1 MILKK
6 FVDTVYTVIDEN
18 RIIFLWVL
26 LFFLIGIVLGS
37 CTVYYMNDFN
47 KVEIGTYFN
56 EFLSFL
62 SGNKVSY
69 MKVLLSS
76 ALNILPIILLIV
88 LLGYTLIG
96 SPIILF
102 IDLVKGYILGFTF
115 ALLASILGGKGVIL
129 LFLGIMIQEIIF
141 IPCLIIISTV
151 AVKSSILKIKD
162 GINRDKSRNERI
174 NKNYMRIQG
183 IFSAILFIGIFI
195 ETYISPNLIKLVITK

>member
-1 MILKK
+1 MKK

-47 KVEIGTYFN
+47 KIEIGTYFN

-76 ALNILPIILLIV
+76 ALNILPLILTIV
-88 LLGYTLIG
+88 LLGYTLVG
-96 SPIILF
+96 LPIILF

-115 ALLASILGGKGVIL
+115 ALLASILGGQGVIL
-129 LFLGIMIQEIIF
+129 LVLGIMIQEIIF
-141 IPCLIIISTV
+141 IPCLIIISTI

-162 GINRDKSRNERI
+162 GINKDKLRNERI
-174 NKNYMRIQG
+174 NKNYMKIQG